1 MNAYTLFNRIGHDY
15 VVIVTKWLLLTTAI
29 GSDVDEFAING
40 SPFQLCRFEGRP
52 YALPFH
58 RQLKSTKQ
66 TGIHGVG
73 RHSRVFAQCCTPD
86 SHICE

>member
-40 SPFQLCRFEGRP
+40 SPFQLCRFEGRAYADPLPPLMP
-52 YALPFH
+52 YHFIG
-58 RQLKSTKQ
+58 S
-66 TGIHGVG
+66 
-73 RHSRVFAQCCTPD
+73 
-86 SHICE
+86 